1 MNIKYLS
8 ICLTLVATLFVSNV
22 IAADSTAPAATDATA
37 PATDATA
44 PATTDATA
52 PATTDATAPATKKQK
67 KANS

>member
-22 IAADSTAPAATDATA
+22 IAADSTAPASTDTAATATPDAT
-37 PATDATA
+37 TT
-44 PATTDATA
+44 ATTDATA
-52 PATTDATAPATKKQK
+52 PATTATKKQK